1 LRHVRRKDN
10 AFVAALDGSKHDNLL
25 ETGGLFMIRSILA
38 VLLIVS
44 APGLA
49 DARPHRHHVAHHNF
63 GPSSGT
69 HYTNVDGN
77 SIHSPMHSRG
87 RPAGAT
93 AHCADGSWSFS
104 QHARALVR
112 TMAA

>member
-1 LRHVRRKDN
+1 
-10 AFVAALDGSKHDNLL
+10 
-25 ETGGLFMIRSILA
+25 MIRSILA
-38 VLLIVS
+38 VVLCVA

-49 DARPHRHHVAHHNF
+49 EARAHRHHAVHHNF
-63 GPSSGT
+63 GPSWGA

-77 SIHSPMHSRG
+77 SIHSPMRSRG

-104 QHARALVR
+104 QHARGTCSHHGGVAGW
-112 TMAA
+112 